1 MVVQYSDYI
10 DEKKYSDISSK
21 NDGSLECYNED
32 AINASIL
39 NILLTNPGTI
49 PFNIGFGAGLN
60 SGIFENDPS
69 RISETINNALDIVS
83 KYEQRITI
91 IKAQVEVT
99 AYSDGSTL
107 DLYIPYVVNST
118 GSSEYF
124 YKRLAF

>member
-60 SGIFENDPS
+60 SSIFENDPS
-69 RISETINNALDIVS
+69 HISETINNALDIVS

>member
-69 RISETINNALDIVS
+69 YISETINNALDIVS

>member
-1 MVVQYSDYI
+1 MVIRYSDYI
-10 DEKKYSDISSK
+10 EEKKYTDLSSK

-60 SGIFENDPS
+60 VGIFENDS
-69 RISETINNALDIVS
+69 TYISEVISNALDIVA

-91 IKAQVEVT
+91 NKASVEVT

-107 DLYIPYVVNST
+107 DLYIPYVINST
-118 GSSEYF
+118 GRSEYF

>member
-60 SGIFENDPS
+60 SGIFENDS
-69 RISETINNALDIVS
+69 SHISETINNALDIVS
-83 KYEQRITI
+83 KYEQRITMN
-91 IKAQVEVT
+91 KAQVEVT

>member
-83 KYEQRITI
+83 KYEQRITM